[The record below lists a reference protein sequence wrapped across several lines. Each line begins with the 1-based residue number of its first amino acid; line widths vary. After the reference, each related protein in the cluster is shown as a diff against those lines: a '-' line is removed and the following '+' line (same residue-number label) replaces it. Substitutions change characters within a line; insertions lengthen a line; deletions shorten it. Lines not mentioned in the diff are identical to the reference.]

1 MNQIIFFGDK
11 LSADEFVRI
20 TITSSRGKRSSCTK
34 KDLETICE
42 QAGIKPAWNDT
53 KETLYDKIIKNH
65 VYDGREMAQRFQ
77 AGVTMRMYVN
87 QFKISPQIVR
97 KLEKE
102 GIIHAIGQGDS
113 YECGKKFKE
122 TLYDPYEF
130 ESMNPDTIREFYL
143 LHRIEGTTLK

>member
-20 TITSSRGKRSSCTK
+20 TITSSRGKRSCCTK

-87 QFKISPQIVR
+87 QFKVSPQIVR

-102 GIIHAIGQGDS
+102 GII
-113 YECGKKFKE
+113 
-122 TLYDPYEF
+122 
-130 ESMNPDTIREFYL
+130 
-143 LHRIEGTTLK
+143 